1 MGLFNDILKEKSNG
15 KFSQGRVY
23 LFFSVFAYYFVLGLL
38 LFFGMHAS
46 KDADS
51 DVDLDAFKIII
62 ESLKYAL
69 LLFAGYVFGDKFLRV
84 VEAIS
89 SIMRGQ
95 PIPPKKDDKQVLND

>member
-1 MGLFNDILKEKSNG
+1 MKLFNDILKERVDG

-23 LFFSVFAYYFVLGLL
+23 LFFSVFAYYFVLGVL
-38 LFFGMHAS
+38 LFFGMHAT
-46 KDADS
+46 KDTET
-51 DVDLDAFKIII
+51 DVDLNAFKIII

-95 PIPPKKDDKQVLND
+95 PITPKNDDKQILKD

>member
-1 MGLFNDILKEKSNG
+1 
-15 KFSQGRVY
+15 
-23 LFFSVFAYYFVLGLL
+23 
-38 LFFGMHAS
+38 MHAT
-46 KDADS
+46 KEGNT

-84 VEAIS
+84 VEAVG

-95 PIPPKKDDKQVLND
+95 PLKPKDTDRQQLND